1 MLERPVLTPP
11 LGATG
16 PLTSDHLATHFRQWR
31 ADVLGT
37 VERLQ
42 TLRRGAEESSSKLEN
57 PKAAAEYVEFF
68 ADWFGR
74 VVADL
79 DALLAELPAGF
90 TEAHADLLR
99 QIASNAAAEM
109 RRTVMFRDK
118 WVNKPLPYDEMRPL
132 LTQLANDVRD
142 QLNDLKE
149 MTLAAARLGD
159 LIAPPTPLPQP
170 VNPETGSEQA
180 GPTESSPGA
189 RGFDRRAL
197 FKRIVRPGGSEPE
210 G

>member
-1 MLERPVLTPP
+1 MLERPVLTPS
-11 LGATG
+11 LDSTD

-42 TLRRGAEESSSKLEN
+42 TLRRGAEERSSKLEN
-57 PKAAAEYVEFF
+57 PKAAAQYVEFF
-68 ADWFGR
+68 VDWFGR

-79 DALLAELPAGF
+79 DTLLAELPGGF

-99 QIASNAAAEM
+99 QIASNAAVEM
-109 RRTVMFRDK
+109 RHTVIFRDK

-132 LTQLANDVRD
+132 LTQLAGDVRD

-149 MTLAAARLGD
+149 MTLAAARVGQ
-159 LIAPPTPLPQP
+159 LIGPPSLPEPTGPVESGESESAPERRP
-170 VNPETGSEQA
+170 
-180 GPTESSPGA
+180 
-189 RGFDRRAL
+189 FDRRAL
-197 FKRIVRPGGSEPE
+197 FKRIVRPESDS
-210 G
+210 

>member
-42 TLRRGAEESSSKLEN
+42 TLRRGAEESSSKLEH

-79 DALLAELPAGF
+79 DQLLAELPAGF

-132 LTQLANDVRD
+132 LTQLASDVRD

-149 MTLAAARLGD
+149 MTVAATRVGD
-159 LIAPPTPLPQP
+159 LIVPPSLPEPPGPLESGEGESAP
-170 VNPETGSEQA
+170 
-180 GPTESSPGA
+180 ESRA
-189 RGFDRRAL
+189 FDRRAL
-197 FKRIVRPGGSEPE
+197 FKRIVRPGSE
-210 G
+210 GN

>member
-31 ADVLGT
+31 ADVLAT

-42 TLRRGAEESSSKLEN
+42 TLRRGAEERSSKLEN

-74 VVADL
+74 VVPDL
-79 DALLAELPAGF
+79 DTLLAELPAGF

-132 LTQLANDVRD
+132 LTQLAGDVRD

-149 MTLAAARLGD
+149 MTLAAARVGD
-159 LIAPPTPLPQP
+159 LIAPPSLPEP
-170 VNPETGSEQA
+170 VDPIESGEGESGPERRA
-180 GPTESSPGA
+180 
-189 RGFDRRAL
+189 FDRRAL
-197 FKRIVRPGGSEPE
+197 FKRIVNPE
-210 G
+210 

>member
-1 MLERPVLTPP
+1 MLERPALTPP
-11 LGATG
+11 LGSTD

-31 ADVLGT
+31 ADLLGT
-37 VERLQ
+37 VERLH
-42 TLRRGAEESSSKLEN
+42 TLRRGAEEKSSKLEN
-57 PKAAAEYVEFF
+57 PKAAVEYVEFF

-79 DALLAELPAGF
+79 DQLLTELPGGF

-99 QIASNAAAEM
+99 QIASNASAEQ

-132 LTQLANDVRD
+132 LTQLAGDVRD

-149 MTLAAARLGD
+149 MTLAAARVGD
-159 LIAPPTPLPQP
+159 LIAPPSLPEP
-170 VNPETGSEQA
+170 A
-180 GPTESSPGA
+180 GPIESGEGESGHERRA
-189 RGFDRRAL
+189 FDRRAL
-197 FKRIVRPGGSEPE
+197 FKRIVRPEGAEPQE
-210 G
+210 

>member
-1 MLERPVLTPP
+1 MLERPVLTPS
-11 LGATG
+11 LGSTD

-42 TLRRGAEESSSKLEN
+42 TLRRGAEERSSKLEN
-57 PKAAAEYVEFF
+57 PKAAAEYVELFV
-68 ADWFGR
+68 DWFGR

-79 DALLAELPAGF
+79 DTLLAELPGGF

-99 QIASNAAAEM
+99 QIASNAAVEM
-109 RRTVMFRDK
+109 RHTVVFRDK

-132 LTQLANDVRD
+132 LTQLAGDVRD

-149 MTLAAARLGD
+149 MTLAAARVGQ
-159 LIAPPTPLPQP
+159 LIGPPSLPEPSGPVESGEGESAPERRP
-170 VNPETGSEQA
+170 
-180 GPTESSPGA
+180 
-189 RGFDRRAL
+189 FDRRAL
-197 FKRIVRPGGSEPE
+197 FKRIVRPDS
-210 G
+210 